1 MPAITRNQRNITT
14 KQTGVPISQPI
25 SWIKLF
31 CDRVKNLSVEC
42 EKTAGIENRMKIALQ
57 IYKAINEDLE
67 NLIKVEGKE
76 KWMKFVCS
84 IFNKIVEFESDNRC
98 GLWHKIDKNLVKT
111 FLNELNKAKKFTI
124 NIIKN
129 YHGLGCIDV
138 VSKIKEKIISLE
150 SQRPRRNIPRVD
162 YTGMDSIEPES
173 EFDGITNIWADETIE
188 EDPDYVF
195 EEDEEDEEDKEG
207 EDDKEDECPQKI
219 KPELSAEEKSKLKQ
233 HLSQLVDSHR
243 IRRNVARVNYAGMDM
258 NEEDEGQLHIAKRCF
273 EDGKVK
279 YIWKSYSLSQANE
292 IDDDDYVDE

>member
-1 MPAITRNQRNITT
+1 MSIVTRNQRNITT
-14 KQTGVPISQPI
+14 KQTGVPISEPI

-31 CDRVKNLSVEC
+31 CDRVKNLSEEC
-42 EKTAGIENRMKIALQ
+42 EKTEGMENRMKIALQ
-57 IYKAINEDLE
+57 VYKAINEDLE

-111 FLNELNKAKKFTI
+111 FLNELNKAKKITI

-129 YHGLGCIDV
+129 YRGLSCLDI

-150 SQRPRRNIPRVD
+150 SQRPRRNVPRID
-162 YTGMDSIEPES
+162 YTGMDCIEPES
-173 EFDGITNIWADETIE
+173 EFDKITNIWADQTIE

-195 EEDEEDEEDKEG
+195 EEDEEDQDDEEFM
-207 EDDKEDECPQKI
+207 QKV
-219 KPELSAEEKSKLKQ
+219 KPELSTEEKSELKQ

-292 IDDDDYVDE
+292 INDDDYVDE